1 MEISGHHLLLVEP
14 DPVLA
19 DLASY
24 RLHLLGYR
32 VDVVDGGAAAADR
45 LRNESYQLLITD
57 TKLADGDGLEWLTSL
72 RIEMKSS
79 ELPAMV
85 LSLDPSLEM
94 VRRAFLAGAQDYL
107 ITPFDPSVLEEKIE
121 RLVAG
126 MLLQAT

>member
-1 MEISGHHLLLVEP
+1 MEIAGQHLLLVEP

-24 RLHLLGYR
+24 RLQLLGYR
-32 VDVVDGGAAAADR
+32 VDVVDGGAAAGDR
-45 LRNESYQLLITD
+45 LRKEPYKLLILD
-57 TKLADGDGLEWLTSL
+57 TKLADGDGLEWLTTL
-72 RIEMKSS
+72 RIEVKAS

-121 RLVAG
+121 QLVAG
-126 MLLQAT
+126 VLLQTR